1 MPSSN
6 KKGLF
11 FAPKTLLM
19 TKILFPALLLLLCL
33 GASAQVQNMP
43 DFTFKRMPEGTDYAK
58 KDLPAGKKTFFIFF
72 DVTCP
77 HCQRTITE
85 LNRRHKELSAP
96 SILLLTMDKKED
108 VMAFREKYGKD
119 LFRLKNTTLLFDG
132 QRQFIARFLPK
143 MFPAMYL
150 FNPQGGLLL
159 YSNEEKDVDQFIR
172 MIHP

>member
-1 MPSSN
+1 
-6 KKGLF
+6 
-11 FAPKTLLM
+11 
-19 TKILFPALLLLLCL
+19 
-33 GASAQVQNMP
+33 
-43 DFTFKRMPEGTDYAK
+43 
-58 KDLPAGKKTFFIFF
+58 
-72 DVTCP
+72 VTCP

-85 LNRRHKELSAP
+85 LNRRHKELAGP